1 MLIGTWVKG
10 LRQENHGDVR
20 RLDGSWMIV
29 ETGDA
34 GVSGLPAVIEPG
46 DFYAALMVAVVSGR

>member
-1 MLIGTWVKG
+1 
-10 LRQENHGDVR
+10 
-20 RLDGSWMIV
+20 MIV

-46 DFYAALMVAVVSGR
+46 DFYAALMAAVVSRR